1 MAIDSEDILVF
12 VDDMENTLETNEF
25 LQNNLQDVMKIFSQ
39 YVRRLHDG
47 GYTYVEAIID
57 FCDNHDLAYEDCTK
71 YICPDL
77 LAEVRDEAIQL
88 KQIKKIESVMQAE
101 FTL

>member
-1 MAIDSEDILVF
+1 MEIENEDILTF
-12 VDDMENTLETNEF
+12 VGDMANTLETNEF

-39 YVRRLHDG
+39 YVRRLHTG
-47 GYTYVEAIID
+47 GYTYIEAIAD
-57 FCDNHDLAYEDCTK
+57 FCETHDIAYEDCTK

-77 LAEVRDEAIQL
+77 LIDIREEAIQL
-88 KQIKKIESVMQAE
+88 KQIKQNQLYMQAE